1 MPNGASS
8 TRIPDLA
15 DQIEDE
21 TIDVEDV
28 KQVEAEAVLRSV
40 RNPDGYASETDGTYA
55 YTFSR
60 ELASGKLQ
68 ILPDDWAV
76 LGITA
81 PWLCSCLRSALRCPL
96 RSGVVADMAS
106 LLHRGTEIV
115 TVFPD
120 EMIID
125 GEGNKKMRPSATGIV
140 CRAVVQPIT
149 TTEDAKVGYQ
159 TMSKYRLRLVGYSG
173 NPSLSV
179 LRPWSSGKAGG
190 TASTGSR

>member
-1 MPNGASS
+1 
-8 TRIPDLA
+8 
-15 DQIEDE
+15 
-21 TIDVEDV
+21 
-28 KQVEAEAVLRSV
+28 
-40 RNPDGYASETDGTYA
+40 
-55 YTFSR
+55 
-60 ELASGKLQ
+60 
-68 ILPDDWAV
+68 
-76 LGITA
+76 
-81 PWLCSCLRSALRCPL
+81 
-96 RSGVVADMAS
+96 MAS

-173 NPSLSV
+173 NPSLLGAQAV
-179 LRPWSSGKAGG
+179 VEWQGRRYGIHGEPMIYN
-190 TASTGSR
+190 GSPRTRHVDYTMVRY

>member
-1 MPNGASS
+1 MAYAEATDVATRLGRTLTAEE
-8 TRIPDLA
+8 TALVETRLEDAERRIKHRIPDLA

-81 PWLCSCLRSALRCPL
+81 PVAVLVPTFSAPVSTPFG
-96 RSGVVADMAS
+96 SG
-106 LLHRGTEIV
+106 G
-115 TVFPD
+115 
-120 EMIID
+120 
-125 GEGNKKMRPSATGIV
+125 
-140 CRAVVQPIT
+140 
-149 TTEDAKVGYQ
+149 
-159 TMSKYRLRLVGYSG
+159 
-173 NPSLSV
+173 
-179 LRPWSSGKAGG
+179 
-190 TASTGSR
+190 